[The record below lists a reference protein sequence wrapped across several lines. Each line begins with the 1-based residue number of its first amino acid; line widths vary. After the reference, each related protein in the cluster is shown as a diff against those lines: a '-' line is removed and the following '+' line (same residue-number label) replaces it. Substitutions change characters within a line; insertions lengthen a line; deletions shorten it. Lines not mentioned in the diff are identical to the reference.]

1 MKRVRE
7 AVERS
12 PSEPPVESDETRT
25 DEIADLHEAIRARDD
40 FIAIAAHELRNPI
53 TPIMLSLELIRY
65 AERSGDSA
73 KLTGEIDRLERLLE
87 RFLARTGMLLDV
99 ARINSTNFAISRVN
113 CNLSELV
120 KTVVRDYAP
129 AAGVGSCELIAKIEE
144 NICSELDPDAVTEI
158 LENLLSNAIKYGQ
171 GKPVEVTLT
180 GRRDRIAI
188 SIYDR
193 GPGIAPE
200 DREKIFERFERL
212 VGKNYRSGFGVGLW
226 IARKFAEAMGGSIEL
241 QSAQGA
247 GSMFTVVLPRNS
259 SQS

>member
-7 AVERS
+7 AVDRS

-25 DEIADLHEAIRARDD
+25 DEIADLREAIRARDD

-53 TPIMLSLELIRY
+53 TPIMLSLELIRH

-99 ARINSTNFAISRVN
+99 ARINSTNFAINRVN

-129 AAGVGSCELIAKIEE
+129 AAEMGSCELIAKIEE
-144 NICSELDPDAVTEI
+144 NICSELDPDAIIEI

-171 GKPVEVTLT
+171 GKPVEVNLVA
-180 GRRDRIAI
+180 GGQIRIAI
-188 SIYDR
+188 RDH
-193 GPGIAPE
+193 GAGIAPE

-226 IARKFAEAMGGSIEL
+226 IARKFAEAMSGSIEL